1 MILSKSKLHPA
12 KMIQTGTSGE
22 ERNDL
27 ADDTNDAVD
36 DIVAGLITADPIF
49 GLAPIRE
56 FWDWFQSEHFGTA
69 IIGQIWTLPALHPKK
84 ANPNSFFCGC
94 VLLPY
99 ELFHGM
105 NITPH
110 HLNNI

>member
-1 MILSKSKLHPA
+1 
-12 KMIQTGTSGE
+12 MIQTGTSGE

-56 FWDWFQSEHFGTA
+56 FWDWFQSEYFWAA

-84 ANPNSFFCGC
+84 SKS
-94 VLLPY
+94 
-99 ELFHGM
+99 
-105 NITPH
+105 
-110 HLNNI
+110 